1 MLTLD
6 QLDQAFERIWQ
17 NPEQMPAQLHQ
28 WQLDLSDYIADHQD
42 DQQTLAILEPRLA
55 GWQKTLGENRQLFEA
70 HQISLKEDLKR
81 GEPIVP
87 SETIRKKFN

>member
-6 QLDQAFERIWQ
+6 QLHHALNRIWLH
-17 NPEQMPAQLHQ
+17 PEQMPAQLHQ
-28 WQLDLSDYIADHQD
+28 WHLDLRDYIEAHQD
-42 DQQTLAILEPRLA
+42 NEQALAELTPLLE
-55 GWQKTLGENRQLFEA
+55 GWQKTLEENRQLFEA

-87 SETIRKKFN
+87 AETIRKKFN